1 MPEDEQEKGTGR
13 GSVARVRTL
22 HRLAPLRR
30 DIVQRLEGNKK
41 ASHGYLQE
49 ECSRKSVSSVAQ
61 LPDSL

>member
-30 DIVQRLEGNKK
+30 DIVQRLEGATWVSGESEFLLEGIVTMKK
-41 ASHGYLQE
+41 VRWH
-49 ECSRKSVSSVAQ
+49 RT
-61 LPDSL
+61 